1 VVTEVNRSTFFN
13 VQLAAR
19 RIIPYITP
27 MDASDRALETLAFE
41 RDTEMLAACQLDL
54 LAQLER
60 QLRAVHHA
68 MQHIDKLRN
77 FAHRAEPA
85 LTVEARHS
93 MLTRVDEA
101 IEALDS
107 QLQVEHSCCSHM
119 RDTIIKMQA
128 RVADLRRRA
137 PVVDPAITAAP
148 PPEPQL

>member
-1 VVTEVNRSTFFN
+1 
-13 VQLAAR
+13 
-19 RIIPYITP
+19 

-41 RDTEMLAACQLDL
+41 RDAEMLAACQLDL

-68 MQHIDKLRN
+68 MRHIDKLRSA
-77 FAHRAEPA
+77 AHRAEPE
-85 LTVEARHS
+85 LSELSPVERPTP
-93 MLTRVDEA
+93 LTRVEEA

-137 PVVDPAITAAP
+137 PIIDPSSAEP
-148 PPEPQL
+148 PQPGAQS

>member
-1 VVTEVNRSTFFN
+1 
-13 VQLAAR
+13 
-19 RIIPYITP
+19 

-41 RDTEMLAACQLDL
+41 RDAEMLAACQLDL

-68 MQHIDKLRN
+68 MRHIEKLRSA
-77 FAHRAEPA
+77 AHRVDPA
-85 LTVEARHS
+85 LSSVEPPAL
-93 MLTRVDEA
+93 LTRVEEA

-137 PVVDPAITAAP
+137 PIIEA
-148 PPEPQL
+148 